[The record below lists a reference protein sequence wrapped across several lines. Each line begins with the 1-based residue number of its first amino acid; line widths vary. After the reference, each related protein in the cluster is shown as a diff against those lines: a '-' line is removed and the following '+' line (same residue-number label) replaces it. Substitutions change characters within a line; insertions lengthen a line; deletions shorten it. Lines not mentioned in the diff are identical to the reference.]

1 MTNGNAVF
9 NCALASV
16 VSTVTRLPCTP
27 VADYD
32 AARPSVVKS
41 RVIGHSCCELF
52 TQHVHPTL
60 QLLHVVCG
68 RERLG
73 GEHTL
78 GDALCDDF
86 LVADATH
93 RARHNPAH
101 SWRRAS
107 FSAFWSFAG
116 GWMCTIYI
124 PYTSH
129 VYSMCLYNYVHI
141 YQAASKYTLG
151 DALCDDFLV
160 AYATHRARHNPAHSC
175 WPASF
180 SGFWSFGGGWMCTIW
195 IAYTSHVDSMYY
207 TTIYIFSRQP
217 AMIKG
222 RLPATV
228 ILRPVCT
235 AVEFPASS
243 RAMIRCFDIM
253 LFFV

>member
-73 GEHTL
+73 GEH
-78 GDALCDDF
+78 
-86 LVADATH
+86 
-93 RARHNPAH
+93 
-101 SWRRAS
+101 
-107 FSAFWSFAG
+107 
-116 GWMCTIYI
+116 
-124 PYTSH
+124 
-129 VYSMCLYNYVHI
+129 
-141 YQAASKYTLG
+141 TLG